1 MATTVQAADLQVT
14 ITESYS
20 LNGVSY
26 GNTVNKIYSS
36 NGEIVQR
43 VMAIQSQ
50 GRGANWTDILNFG
63 AADSAGQ
70 VDVSN
75 YKYFRITNLD
85 DTNFLELRITGAS
98 NTSYFVKVKAGESY
112 LLMDNEMDAETSST
126 TVGTLADVTAIA
138 ANANT
143 DGIDIEFMCV
153 TAQKMAR
160 KKTTTFEFRGNGRK
174 KRKGVHSKN
183 ASKGKRGYKKTYRGQ
198 GR

>member
-26 GNTVNKIYSS
+26 GNTVNKVYSS

-43 VMAIQSQ
+43 VMAIQSNAS
-50 GRGANWTDILNFG
+50 RGANWTDILNFG
-63 AADSAGQ
+63 SADSAGQ
-70 VDVSN
+70 VDKSN

-98 NTSYFVKVKAGESY
+98 NTSFFVKVKAGESFF
-112 LLMDNEMDAETSST
+112 LMDNEMDAETSSI
-126 TVGTLADVTAIA
+126 TVGSLGDIEAIA

-153 TAQKMAR
+153 TA
-160 KKTTTFEFRGNGRK
+160 
-174 KRKGVHSKN
+174 
-183 ASKGKRGYKKTYRGQ
+183 
-198 GR
+198 

>member
-98 NTSYFVKVKAGESY
+98 NTSYFVKVKAGESF

-153 TAQKMAR
+153 TA
-160 KKTTTFEFRGNGRK
+160 
-174 KRKGVHSKN
+174 
-183 ASKGKRGYKKTYRGQ
+183 
-198 GR
+198 

>member
-1 MATTVQAADLQVT
+1 MATTVIAADLTVT
-14 ITESYS
+14 ITESYE

-26 GNTVNKIYSS
+26 GNSTNKSFT
-36 NGEIVQR
+36 NGGEIVQR

-98 NTSYFVKVKAGESY
+98 NTSYFVKVKAGESF

-126 TVGTLADVTAIA
+126 TVGTLADVTQIA

-153 TAQKMAR
+153 T
-160 KKTTTFEFRGNGRK
+160 G
-174 KRKGVHSKN
+174 
-183 ASKGKRGYKKTYRGQ
+183 
-198 GR
+198 

>member
-26 GNTVNKIYSS
+26 GNTVNKVYSS

-43 VMAIQSQ
+43 VMAIQSNAS
-50 GRGANWTDILNFG
+50 RGANWTDILNFG
-63 AADSAGQ
+63 SADSAGQ
-70 VDVSN
+70 VDKSN

-112 LLMDNEMDAETSST
+112 LLMDNEMDAETSSI
-126 TVGTLADVTAIA
+126 TVGTLTDVTAIA

-153 TAQKMAR
+153 TA
-160 KKTTTFEFRGNGRK
+160 
-174 KRKGVHSKN
+174 
-183 ASKGKRGYKKTYRGQ
+183 
-198 GR
+198 

>member
-143 DGIDIEFMCV
+143 DGIDIEVMCV
-153 TAQKMAR
+153 TA
-160 KKTTTFEFRGNGRK
+160 
-174 KRKGVHSKN
+174 
-183 ASKGKRGYKKTYRGQ
+183 
-198 GR
+198 

>member
-26 GNTVNKIYSS
+26 GNTVNKVYSS

-50 GRGANWTDILNFG
+50 GRGGNWTDILNFG

-153 TAQKMAR
+153 TA
-160 KKTTTFEFRGNGRK
+160 
-174 KRKGVHSKN
+174 
-183 ASKGKRGYKKTYRGQ
+183 
-198 GR
+198 

>member
-26 GNTVNKIYSS
+26 GNTVNKVFSS

-85 DTNFLELRITGAS
+85 DTNFLE
-98 NTSYFVKVKAGESY
+98 F
-112 LLMDNEMDAETSST
+112 
-126 TVGTLADVTAIA
+126 
-138 ANANT
+138 
-143 DGIDIEFMCV
+143 
-153 TAQKMAR
+153 
-160 KKTTTFEFRGNGRK
+160 
-174 KRKGVHSKN
+174 
-183 ASKGKRGYKKTYRGQ
+183 
-198 GR
+198 

>member
-26 GNTVNKIYSS
+26 GNTVNKVYSS

-43 VMAIQSQ
+43 VMAIQSNAS
-50 GRGANWTDILNFG
+50 RGANWTDILNFG
-63 AADSAGQ
+63 SADSAGQ
-70 VDVSN
+70 VDKSN

-126 TVGTLADVTAIA
+126 TVGTLADVTQIA

-153 TAQKMAR
+153 TA
-160 KKTTTFEFRGNGRK
+160 
-174 KRKGVHSKN
+174 
-183 ASKGKRGYKKTYRGQ
+183 
-198 GR
+198 

>member
-1 MATTVQAADLQVT
+1 MATTVIAADLTVT
-14 ITESYS
+14 ITESYE

-26 GNTVNKIYSS
+26 GNSTNKSFT
-36 NGEIVQR
+36 NGGEIVQR

-112 LLMDNEMDAETSST
+112 FLMDNEMDAETSST
-126 TVGTLADVTAIA
+126 TVGTLADVTQIA

-143 DGIDIEFMCV
+143 DSIDIEFMCV
-153 TAQKMAR
+153 T
-160 KKTTTFEFRGNGRK
+160 G
-174 KRKGVHSKN
+174 
-183 ASKGKRGYKKTYRGQ
+183 
-198 GR
+198 

>member
-70 VDVSN
+70 ADITN

-153 TAQKMAR
+153 TA
-160 KKTTTFEFRGNGRK
+160 
-174 KRKGVHSKN
+174 
-183 ASKGKRGYKKTYRGQ
+183 
-198 GR
+198 